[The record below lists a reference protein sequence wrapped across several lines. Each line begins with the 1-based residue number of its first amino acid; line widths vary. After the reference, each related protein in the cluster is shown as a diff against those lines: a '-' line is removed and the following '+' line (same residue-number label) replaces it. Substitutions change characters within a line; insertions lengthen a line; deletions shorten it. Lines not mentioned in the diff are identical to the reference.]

1 MHASRI
7 VNMGDP
13 DAPLHFVRDISD
25 GLNGSW
31 RWAQQRP
38 AIKIRVRSEEKLKY
52 LIDFTLP
59 DVTFKETGPVT
70 ITFSV
75 NGHELD
81 RVRYV
86 QQGVQHFEE
95 PVPEEWLIPGE
106 DAVIGAEIDKVWVAR
121 EDGARLGFIIT
132 RMGLRP

>member
-38 AIKIRVRSEEKLKY
+38 ALKIGVRSDENLKY
-52 LIDFTLP
+52 TIDFTLP
-59 DVTFKETGPVT
+59 AVTFKETGPVT
-70 ITFSV
+70 MTYTV
-75 NGHELD
+75 NGHVLD
-81 RVRYV
+81 RVHYTES
-86 QQGVQHFEE
+86 GAQHFEK
-95 PVPEEWLIPGE
+95 PVPAEWLTPGQ
-106 DAVIGAEIDKVWVAR
+106 DAMVGAEIDKVWTSK
-121 EDGARLGFIIT
+121 EDGARLGFILT
-132 RMGLRP
+132 RMGLTP